1 MVAVATVVVVV
12 EILLALAIVV
22 TRHSKSQKRP
32 TIYYHVRIRELP
44 DERHPVPDFLLA
56 D

>member
-1 MVAVATVVVVV
+1 MS
-12 EILLALAIVV
+12 EYIVYIHDGRVSV
-22 TRHSKSQKRP
+22 TSDISMGYKS
-32 TIYYHVRIRELP
+32 TVRIRELP